1 MRGAARVPI
10 FLTILVVVIALL
22 LSYAFLSA
30 GDGVVRVRVSTTT
43 SLYATG
49 LADYLAS
56 SFSIVYP
63 EARVEF
69 VAVGTGA
76 ALKLAE
82 RRDVCAVL
90 IHEPSL
96 EKQYIDKGVIKD
108 RKIFAY
114 NYFVIVGPA
123 EDPANVSNSSNL
135 VEVFKKIYYAGEES
149 RTSFISR
156 GDKSGTH
163 VRELSVWGLTGL
175 SVEGARWYLD
185 CGCGMSEA
193 LVIANELSSY
203 TLSDIGTYLKLENS
217 GRLSRL
223 RILYE
228 NKEDNLTI
236 NVYSA
241 YVVEGCNS
249 LEKKYAEL
257 FINFVYEKQQE
268 LVGSFGVSE
277 YGRPL
282 FYPAKDKELVIQG
295 LWDVLAS
302 GLR

>member
-1 MRGAARVPI
+1 MRGATRTSI
-10 FLTILVVVIALL
+10 LLTVSVVAVALS
-22 LSYAFLSA
+22 LSYAFLSL
-30 GDGVVRVRVSTTT
+30 GSVVRVKVSTTT

-49 LADYLAS
+49 LADHLAS
-56 SFSIVYP
+56 SFNSVYP

-96 EKQYIDKGVIKD
+96 EKQYIDKGVIRD
-108 RKIFAY
+108 GKIFAY

-123 EDPANVSNSSNL
+123 EDPAGISNSSNL
-135 VEVFKKIYYAGEES
+135 IEAFRKIYHAGEES
-149 RTSFISR
+149 KALFISR
-156 GDKSGTH
+156 GDNSGTH
-163 VRELSVWGLTGL
+163 FRELHVWRLVSL
-175 SVEGARWYLD
+175 SVEKAEWYLD

-193 LVIANELSSY
+193 LVMANELGAY
-203 TLSDIGTYLKLENS
+203 TLGDMGTYLKLESS
-217 GRLSRL
+217 GRLGRL

-228 NKEDNLTI
+228 NKEDNLTV

-241 YVVEGCNS
+241 YLVEGCS
-249 LEKKYAEL
+249 GLEKKYAEL
-257 FINFVYEKQQE
+257 FINFIYENQRE
-268 LVGSFGVSE
+268 LIGSFGVSE

-282 FYPAKDKELVIQG
+282 FYPARDKELVIQG
-295 LWDVLAS
+295 LWDVFAS
-302 GLR
+302 GSR

>member
-1 MRGAARVPI
+1 MRYATR
-10 FLTILVVVIALL
+10 TSILLIISVVVIALS
-22 LSYAFLSA
+22 LSYAFLSL
-30 GDGVVRVRVSTTT
+30 GSVIRVKVSTTT

-56 SFSIVYP
+56 SFNSVYP

-82 RRDVCAVL
+82 RGDVCAVL

-96 EKQYIDKGVIKD
+96 EKQYIDKGVIRD

-123 EDPANVSNSSNL
+123 EDPASISNSSNL
-135 VEVFKKIYYAGEES
+135 VEAFKKIYHAGEES
-149 RTSFISR
+149 RTLFVSR
-156 GDKSGTH
+156 GDNSGTH
-163 VRELSVWGLTGL
+163 FRELSVWRLASL

-193 LVIANELSSY
+193 LIMTNELGAY
-203 TLSDIGTYLKLENS
+203 TLSDVGTYLKLKDS
-217 GRLSRL
+217 GRLGRL

-228 NKEDNLTI
+228 NREDNLTI
-236 NVYSA
+236 NLYSA
-241 YVVEGCNS
+241 YVVEGCGG

-257 FINFVYEKQQE
+257 FVNFIYENQRE
-268 LVGSFGVSE
+268 LIGSFGVNE

-282 FYPAKDKELVIQG
+282 FYPAKDEEQIVQELWNVI
-295 LWDVLAS
+295 AS